1 MEPEGPVTPCFLDP
15 HSQPGPLQPSCRV
28 ELPTETAQTGL
39 VFKDIRLGRGKAVV
53 ISRVA
58 PHLEEGEG
66 LRVGQ
71 QLLEMSDPVRL
82 GERWELNDRVSLRF
96 VKDAIR
102 MQRGA
107 SIEFVLSA
115 EPIPDAAEAD
125 WQAAAAAAQPAA
137 AATSSFDEA
146 AASGASFDEADFLGR
161 IASEGAAPPGT
172 IAERLAAQY
181 AARQAEDG
189 RLTALERRIKAR
201 QAYMEEA
208 DARDDAPFFAA
219 LAAAFLLPALVILG
233 VAASSGYLDKL
244 ASMY

>member
-1 MEPEGPVTPCFLDP
+1 MD
-15 HSQPGPLQPSCRV
+15 SRV
-28 ELPTETAQTGL
+28 ELPTATAQSGV

-58 PHLEEGEG
+58 PQLEEDEG

-71 QLLEMSDPVRL
+71 QLLEVSDPIRR

-96 VKDAIR
+96 VRDAIR

-107 SIEFVLSA
+107 SIEFFLSA

-125 WQAAAAAAQPAA
+125 WAAQQAAAAAEVAAAA
-137 AATSSFDEA
+137 AATSSFDNA
-146 AASGASFDEADFLGR
+146 ATSGASFDEGDLLSR
-161 IASEGAAPPGT
+161 IAGEGGGAAPPGT
-172 IAERLAAQY
+172 IAERLEAQY
-181 AARQAEDG
+181 ASRQAEDG
-189 RLTALERRIKAR
+189 RLTALERRVKAR

-208 DARDDAPFFAA
+208 DARDDGPFFAG

-244 ASMY
+244 ASLY